1 MNNTTKTIE
10 VQKFN
15 IISFLKNLLYYYRIF
30 ESKVIAIPEPLFFA
44 WCFHITICFM
54 WFGFHPYCL
63 SFQWRYHVNL
73 FDLYFNFGMDGISLF
88 FIYLISFLLPLC
100 LMHIYYSN
108 NNEIKHLY
116 GIALLSVSLL
126 LIIVFMS
133 LDIIIFYL
141 FFEGILIP
149 FFVYIGIAGYRKRR
163 IHASFLFFFYT
174 LFGSLF
180 MLIAIFSLYL
190 HCGTTDLELI
200 WLSEFSEINEKLI
213 WFAFFLSF
221 AIKVPMFPFHI
232 WLPEA
237 HVEAPTEGSV
247 FLAAILLKLG
257 TYGFLRFLFPIFP
270 NATIYFSPFVL
281 LLATLS
287 VFYTSLTTLRQI
299 DIKKV
304 IAYSSVAHMNVC
316 MIGLFSFHI
325 TSLNGSVFLM
335 LGHGIVSAGLFF
347 MVGFLYNRYHTKI
360 IKYYSGLIQTMPIFS
375 IGFFMFM
382 LGNISMPLTSNFIGE
397 LLIIIGTYNTL
408 NYIPL
413 FFIGFSILICSI
425 YSLWLYNKMIFLM
438 PKKKFIKNFF
448 DLTFLELSIILPLI
462 FFMLFLGIYP
472 NPFFKI
478 INPAINY
485 NFIELLTILK

>member
-1 MNNTTKTIE
+1 MYNLSFVNF
-10 VQKFN
+10 FN
-15 IISFLKNLLYYYRIF
+15 ILKNKILIPFYNAFYKFFDLQ
-30 ESKVIAIPEPLFFA
+30 PEPLAVA
-44 WCFHITICFM
+44 WAIHIYISCLWIYFD
-54 WFGFHPYCL
+54 PYHL
-63 SFQWRYHVNL
+63 SFQYTLELYL
-73 FDLYFNFGMDGISLF
+73 FDSYIHFGMDGISLF
-88 FIYLISFLLPLC
+88 FIYLISFLLPLS

-108 NNEIKHLY
+108 TTSVNDYFGNLY
-116 GIALLSVSLL
+116 AHTLLSISFL
-126 LIIVFMS
+126 LIIVFYC

-149 FFVYIGIAGYRKRR
+149 FFAYIGIAGYRKRR
-163 IHASFLFFFYT
+163 IHAAFLFFFYT

-190 HCGTTDLELI
+190 HSGSTDLEFI
-200 WLSEFSEINEKLI
+200 WLSEFNDSIEKLI
-213 WFAFFLSF
+213 WFCFFISF

-247 FLAAILLKLG
+247 YLAAILLKLG

-287 VFYTSLTTLRQI
+287 VFYTSLTTLRQV

-304 IAYSSVAHMNVC
+304 IAYSSVAHMNVG
-316 MIGLFSFHI
+316 MIGLFSFHV
-325 TSLNGSVFLM
+325 TSLNGSIFLM
-335 LGHGIVSAGLFF
+335 LGHAVVSAGLFF
-347 MVGFLYNRYHTKI
+347 MIGFLYNRYHTKI
-360 IKYYSGLIQTMPIFS
+360 IKYYSGLVQTMPLFS
-375 IGFFMFM
+375 IGFFMFL

-408 NYIPL
+408 NFFPL

-438 PKKKFIKNFF
+438 PKKKIINSFF
-448 DLTFLELSIILPLI
+448 DITFLELSIILPLI
-462 FFMLFLGIYP
+462 ILMLFLGIYP

-478 INPAINY
+478 LNPSISY
-485 NFIELLTILK
+485 NFVELLTI